1 MARSLLV
8 VLDVSI
14 DGDGHRRPSSSS
26 PMRGREVWPVMGSDH
41 FVSAEEMW
49 WALFGVAGGAGRVV
63 RASSSSFVAGRGLRP
78 SGFCEIFPS
87 IKWGGN
93 CQHRM
98 VARFCGAVS
107 RMEHCW
113 FVDAG
118 LPGGLFKQKVVR
130 ARYNL
135 GLTVKN
141 RKFV

>member
-87 IKWGGN
+87 IKWGKKLSASDGGKDFVVPFLAWSTAGSWT
-93 CQHRM
+93 RDSR
-98 VARFCGAVS
+98 VVFASKRLCG
-107 RMEHCW
+107 R
-113 FVDAG
+113 DTI
-118 LPGGLFKQKVVR
+118 LKIKL
-130 ARYNL
+130 
-135 GLTVKN
+135 
-141 RKFV
+141 